1 MMNLGK
7 LTAGLLVVGVAACGS
22 PAGKQGSAELDKA
35 DSVDFKLGNFN
46 QEHEGKQIGIY
57 YLKNKDGVSAAITNF
72 GARLVQLLVPDKNGQ
87 LTDVVLGHDNINE
100 YLKNPTTFY
109 GSTIGRYGNRI
120 KDGAF
125 SLDGQTYQLQQND
138 GSNSL
143 HGGKDGFH
151 TKVFDAQQVDSQTVK
166 LTYIS
171 VDGEAGYPGTL
182 TATITYRLTDN
193 NSIEI
198 SYEAT
203 SDKNTVA
210 NLTNHSFFNLN
221 GAGNGDI
228 LSHELQIDADA
239 ITSVDSTL
247 IPTGELMPV
256 EGTAFDFKNAT
267 KVGERIGN
275 EEEQLKL
282 GGGYDHNYV
291 LNKKEGYGK
300 IASLYSA
307 ETGIFMEVYT
317 DQPGVQF
324 YSGNF
329 MKGGDHHG
337 KGGKDYDYRTALC
350 LETQHFPDSPNRP
363 EFPSTVLKAG
373 EKYRTK
379 TSYHFTVK

>member
-1 MMNLGK
+1 MNLRK
-7 LTAGLLVVGVAACGS
+7 LIAGLFVVGLSACGS
-22 PAGKQGSAELDKA
+22 PSGKQESAEREKT
-35 DSVDFKLGNFN
+35 DSPDFELGNFD
-46 QEHEGKQIGIY
+46 QEYEGKQIGIY
-57 YLKNKDGVSAAITNF
+57 YLKNKHGASAAITNF
-72 GARLVQLLVPDKNGQ
+72 GARLVQLLVPDKSGQ
-87 LTDVVLGHDNINE
+87 LTDVVLGHDNIDE
-100 YLKNPTTFY
+100 YLKNPATFY
-109 GSTIGRYGNRI
+109 GTTIGRYGNRI

-125 SLDGQTYQLQQND
+125 SLDGKTYQVQQND
-138 GSNSL
+138 GRNSL

-151 TKVFDAQQVDSQTVK
+151 TKVFDVQQVDSQTVR
-166 LTYIS
+166 LTYVS

-182 TATITYRLTDN
+182 TSAVTYRLTDDN
-193 NSIEI
+193 GIEI

-203 SDKNTVA
+203 SDKNTIV

-239 ITSVDSTL
+239 ITPVDSTL

-256 EGTAFDFKNAT
+256 EGTAFDFKKAT
-267 KVGERIGN
+267 KVGERIAN

-307 ETGIFMEVYT
+307 ETGILMEVYT

-329 MKGGDHHG
+329 MKGGDYHG
-337 KGGKDYDYRTALC
+337 KAKKDYDYRSALC
-350 LETQHFPDSPNRP
+350 LETQHFPDAPNQP
-363 EFPSTVLKAG
+363 KFPSTVLKAG
-373 EKYRTK
+373 EKYTTK
-379 TSYHFTVK
+379 TSYHFTIK